1 MLLALTFLVFL
12 VLKLTH
18 VVAWSWWWVTSPLIT
33 IVVIRVLVYA
43 ILGGYAVSQFKKA
56 GLLK

>member
-18 VVAWSWWWVTSPLIT
+18 VVGWSWWWVTSPLIAIAVIQIVIYGLLGAYT
-33 IVVIRVLVYA
+33 I
-43 ILGGYAVSQFKKA
+43 SQFKKA